1 MQEYRAEVQFIL
13 SADKQLA
20 TEIEFDLK
28 RFEREQEE
36 LKVQEVLV
44 LVKSCFEHFSA
55 GRMASFKTDVSKL
68 FFFSLKHFDHF
79 SHDRIETQRNSIH

>member
-44 LVKSCFEHFSA
+44 LVK
-55 GRMASFKTDVSKL
+55 KL
-68 FFFSLKHFDHF
+68 F
-79 SHDRIETQRNSIH
+79 